1 MNSDL
6 LLITGVYSARAQP
19 KSIKGTATELVQR
32 GITIN
37 GAKVDAV
44 GFSVLAKYGIV
55 QTIGKAPKVEG
66 KRGKQGNIYRVT
78 AQDGFLDFVA

>member
-6 LLITGVYSARAQP
+6 LLITGVYDARAKP
-19 KSIKGTATELVQR
+19 TFIEGTATELINR
-32 GITIN
+32 GIIIN

-55 QTIGKAPKVEG
+55 QIVGKAPKIEG
-66 KRGKQGNIYRVT
+66 KWGKQGTIYKVQ
-78 AQDGFLDFVA
+78 AAEGLIDFVV

>member
-1 MNSDL
+1 MSQSKF
-6 LLITGVYSARAQP
+6 IE
-19 KSIKGTATELVQR
+19 GTATQLVSR
-32 GITIN
+32 GIIIN

-55 QTIGKAPKVEG
+55 QTMGKAPKVDG

-78 AQDGFLDFVA
+78 TVPGFVDFVV